1 MSDAE
6 QTYYEVIL
14 SVPSAMYFECLIL
27 GDQLYGDHPRAKK
40 SSHSTS
46 CLWTCWASP
55 NAKWGGC
62 SSWITKPKA
71 IQVSFD
77 LIRVAR
83 PITAR
88 DHKLYLLALGER
100 AGVPMNCE
108 DFFRT
113 ALTVTS
119 IYIYVLA
126 FFSKNLF
133 HRRDHGLVDLF
144 SLIA

>member
-1 MSDAE
+1 MEKTRPRAQVALLPKRSSKNAWEAIPAHDGCKMTFAFPMS
-6 QTYYEVIL
+6 V
-14 SVPSAMYFECLIL
+14 SSHVPSAMRFECLVL
-27 GDQLYGDHPRAKK
+27 DYQLYDDHRRAKK

-46 CLWTCWASP
+46 CSWTCCAPP

-88 DHKLYLLALGER
+88 DHELYLLALGER

-108 DFFRT
+108 DFF
-113 ALTVTS
+113 A
-119 IYIYVLA
+119 
-126 FFSKNLF
+126 
-133 HRRDHGLVDLF
+133 RR
-144 SLIA
+144 